1 MKKVL
6 LASLLALGVST
17 TSCLGPDNT
26 YHSIK
31 NWNAELS
38 EQDWVNEIVFLG
50 LNIIPVY
57 GIAQF
62 LDILIFNTIGYW
74 GDNPISDPGPFPGF
88 PKGDTK

>member
-6 LASLLALGVST
+6 IASMLALGLST

-26 YHSIK
+26 YNSIK

-50 LNIIPVY
+50 LTIIPVY
-57 GIAQF
+57 GF
-62 LDILIFNTIGYW
+62 SLLLDTVVFNTIGYW
-74 GDNPISDPGPFPGF
+74 GTNPITAPRPFPGF
-88 PKGDTK
+88 SNND